1 MNRKMICRFV
11 GLSLLLEA
19 VLLLLPAVAGLC
31 FGEKPF
37 AFLLTAAAAALTGF
51 LLTRLNPA
59 VKTIYARDGF
69 VAVSLVW
76 LAMSAFGALPFVL
89 SGDIPSYV
97 DAFFETISGFTTTGA
112 SILNNIEGLSK
123 AGLFWRSFTHWI
135 GGMGVLVFMMAFLP
149 MSGEHSMHIMRA
161 EVPGPV
167 VGKLVPRAKD
177 TAKILYIIYGALT
190 VAETIFLLFGGM
202 NFFEALLHAFA
213 TAGTGGFSTRNNS
226 IAAFNSSY
234 IEMVIASFLVLYG
247 MNFNLYYLIM
257 IGKIKSALKS
267 EELHCYIILILAA
280 VAAFSIGIYHIYG
293 SLGNTLRT
301 AYFNVMTILSTAGF
315 CTVDFTTWPQYTQTI
330 IIILMFIGGCAGSTG
345 GGLKLSRV
353 ILLVKNAGADVRRM
367 VSPRHVKRVR
377 MDGKCVPD
385 NVLTTVS
392 TFFFLYLAIL
402 FICTFIVS
410 FDGNDFTT
418 SFTASL
424 SCISNIG
431 PGLSKVGPSYNFSGF
446 SALPKIVMSMTMLAG
461 RLEVYPVLILLMP
474 KKTSGR

>member
-135 GGMGVLVFMMAFLP
+135 GGMGVLVFM
-149 MSGEHSMHIMRA
+149 RA

-280 VAAFSIGIYHIYG
+280 VAAFSVGIYHIYG